1 MTSSSWQTALVKL
14 LGLTLAL
21 PFAVTYL
28 HLYYYTYVQNEYC
41 FVGPHTSFI
50 SGKNYNHAESPEP
63 FEGIIGSSAEVD
75 NEVIASKTSLD
86 SDDVSRLF
94 GIYSPQQQQKR
105 SKSKKNDRRQFHQKY
120 ASASAASEHY
130 SSALSMIFS
139 SSRFGGWPSITQI
152 SDMISSPT
160 SQLSHKNGPQTKNHP
175 TTTTT
180 TTGNGNSISFVET
193 KESRKWCIESLPS
206 GKGST
211 AKWCSADLFND
222 HDKKT
227 IYLYPPSGVY
237 ERQSQ
242 QSSSSSS
249 LPTTIYITCPT
260 PTVQIQ
266 PPPKKTRHNE
276 QLFRENKNI
285 LFIIRHPATILL
297 LLLNIGLA
305 FQYWNHRIN
314 PSSVCKQYSK
324 IVDNHE
330 WWRGLTGAT
339 AHFEPLHIGFNMMSL
354 HTLGR
359 ELEGEFGSINFFMY
373 NVTLVVMTT
382 IVMMAMV
389 YGRLRWQQS
398 HHLSPDQQL
407 HLRETST
414 VGYSGVLFAWMV
426 ISTLERE
433 QPTCPIP
440 FFNDVCFS
448 TYSFGQVKFNI
459 APVVSLFVAQ
469 FIMPRVSFMGHLA
482 GIICGFGLHWG
493 WPPIEIGSANVLVGG
508 VFLVGN
514 LFWRRGVVPV
524 VPLSPPDDNDHDDD
538 NQLLSLLLENG
549 QDGIDGILMSLPVS
563 ADVENGNAL
572 DRHNPATSTDP
583 IARGKEKKK
592 EREMEEMRRK
602 HMTLA
607 SIRNLICLV
616 TVLSFLFFD
625 WISSIVLSQ
634 CLLLAYFIFGTRS
647 SFIVWAC
654 TQAKAENDIITPE
667 KQRCGMI
674 WRGYFMSCVL
684 AIVVDAMSVAGWI
697 QLRTFISSQKT
708 MLLFGLVPTVVFML
722 LRFAIN
728 ILGMVIAS
736 KVLHDMGQ
744 VSFVSGGIFV
754 RVFSRVLTCS
764 KAIGDGVFL
773 SKRPLWTAFEGR
785 GIRLGGGELMAR
797 ISRSRSP

>member
-1 MTSSSWQTALVKL
+1 MTSSSWQIALAKL
-14 LGLTLAL
+14 IGLILVL

-28 HLYYYTYVQNEYC
+28 HLYYYTNIQDEYC
-41 FVGPHTSFI
+41 FVGPHTSSI
-50 SGKNYNHAESPEP
+50 SGKNYNNYHAESSS
-63 FEGIIGSSAEVD
+63 GIMDSSIAVD
-75 NEVIASKTSLD
+75 NAIIASQNSAVDVVTSQ
-86 SDDVSRLF
+86 LF

-105 SKSKKNDRRQFHQKY
+105 SKSKKNDRRQFHQTY
-120 ASASAASEHY
+120 ASANTAASSA
-130 SSALSMIFS
+130 SSILFS
-139 SSRFGGWPSITQI
+139 SSRFFHAGWPSITQI

-160 SQLSHKNGPQTKNHP
+160 SQLSHKNGKQN
-175 TTTTT
+175 
-180 TTGNGNSISFVET
+180 NSNSGNSITFVEMNET
-193 KESRKWCIESLPS
+193 TRKWCIESSSSSL
-206 GKGST
+206 GEVGT
-211 AKWCSADLFND
+211 AKWCSADLTNE
-222 HDKKT
+222 HDKRT

-237 ERQSQ
+237 ERQSSP
-242 QSSSSSS
+242 QSSSSLSL

-260 PTVQIQ
+260 PTLQTQ

-276 QLFRENKNI
+276 QLFRQNKNI
-285 LFIIRHPATILL
+285 QFILQHPATVLL

-305 FQYWNHRIN
+305 FHYWNHRIH
-314 PSSVCKQYSK
+314 PSLVCKQYNQ

-359 ELEGEFGSINFFMY
+359 ELEGEYFGSINFFMY
-373 NVTLVVMTT
+373 NVALVVMTT
-382 IVMMAMV
+382 IVMMGMV
-389 YGRLRWQQS
+389 YGRIRWGQHRHQHPNS
-398 HHLSPDQQL
+398 SQDQRQLL

-426 ISTLERE
+426 ISTLERD

-448 TYSFGQVKFNI
+448 TYTFGQFKFNI

-493 WPPIEIGSANVLVGG
+493 WPPIEIGSSNVLIGG
-508 VFLVGN
+508 VFLFGN

-524 VPLSPPDDNDHDDD
+524 VPLTPPDENDHDDD

-549 QDGIDGILMSLPVS
+549 QDGIDGILISLPDS
-563 ADVENGNAL
+563 AADDVENGNAT
-572 DRHNPATSTDP
+572 TSSMDP
-583 IARGKEKKK
+583 FARGKEKKK
-592 EREMEEMRRK
+592 ELEMEEMRRK
-602 HMTLA
+602 HKTLE
-607 SIRNLICLV
+607 SIRNLIGLV

-625 WISSIVLSQ
+625 WISSIALSQ

-654 TQAKAENDIITPE
+654 TQAKVENDVITPE

-697 QLRTFISSQKT
+697 HLQTFISSGKT
-708 MLLFGLVPTVVFML
+708 KLLFGLVPTILFML
-722 LRFAIN
+722 LRISIN

-744 VSFVSGGIFV
+744 VSYVSGGIFV

-764 KAIGDGVFL
+764 NAIGDGVFL
-773 SKRPLWTAFEGR
+773 SQRPLWTAFEGR
-785 GIRLGGGELMAR
+785 GIRLGGGELLAR